1 MLNATLTAAD
11 MPANV
16 RAAFGDKDPQIV
28 VLPPQFRLFKLTQ
41 HSLMNPSAR
50 VPGPERPGHAGE
62 LFDINQ
68 TLSHWWSP
76 VFPYREDKL
85 GASGRYKEA
94 QANKVTMREMV
105 RFAAAVSLDWNDLDN
120 YQEIVTLDDIKC
132 CWGTHSPQPMLSET
146 GNPNGWQA
154 ALNKADQRGVYVPN
168 TLGGI
173 DTAWQFWIPNLTIQY
188 VEERA
193 TIPAHDM
200 AALAAHLSQ

>member
-1 MLNATLTAAD
+1 

-16 RAAFGDKDPQIV
+16 RTAFGAKDPELV
-28 VLPPQFRLFKLTQ
+28 LLPPQFRLFKLTQ
-41 HSLMNPSAR
+41 HSLMNPNAQ

-76 VFPYREDKL
+76 VFPYRQDQL
-85 GASGRYKEA
+85 GAIGRYKEA
-94 QANKVTMREMV
+94 QANNVSMREMV

-120 YQEIVTLDDIKC
+120 YQEVVTLDQIKC
-132 CWGTHSPQPMLSET
+132 FWGTHSPQPRLS
-146 GNPNGWQA
+146 GNAANGGQA
-154 ALNKADQRGVYVPN
+154 ALNLAAQRGVYVPD

-200 AALAAHLSQ
+200 GALAAHLNR